1 MLVEFII
8 SKVKVLSSK
17 ITPINKPKI
26 NWATLSTSQ
35 EDFLVLQEN
44 KYNIDWAEFVKN
56 PNSIE
61 LYLKLIH
68 NKP

>member
-44 KYNIDWAEFVKN
+44 KYNIDWAEFAKN